1 MGPIKIAF
9 GDMLITFMW
18 VFCSSMFG
26 LFTSWIATAIG
37 VQAISWAPI
46 VIITFIIFVFV
57 FIFNIIGGFLG
68 GASFNPTGTASFY
81 AAGVGED
88 SLISM
93 GLRFPAQAAGAVG
106 GALAITEVMPEQ
118 YKHMIVAPS
127 LKVDTHTG
135 AIAEGVLTFVIT
147 LAVLF
152 IILKGPK
159 SEIFKTLL
167 LAIAT
172 VAIVMSG
179 TAYTGPSM
187 NPANVSCISFSIYC
201 SAFCCI

>member
-1 MGPIKIAF
+1 
-9 GDMLITFMW
+9 
-18 VFCSSMFG
+18 
-26 LFTSWIATAIG
+26 
-37 VQAISWAPI
+37 
-46 VIITFIIFVFV
+46 
-57 FIFNIIGGFLG
+57 
-68 GASFNPTGTASFY
+68 
-81 AAGVGED
+81 
-88 SLISM
+88 
-93 GLRFPAQAAGAVG
+93 
-106 GALAITEVMPEQ
+106 MPEQ

-159 SEIFKTLL
+159 SEIFKTWL

-187 NPANVSCISFSIYC
+187 NPANLFGFPTRDMSGFLVTTLVWIPWNIID
-201 SAFCCI
+201 SASLTCCDVL

>member
-1 MGPIKIAF
+1 M
-9 GDMLITFMW
+9 
-18 VFCSSMFG
+18 
-26 LFTSWIATAIG
+26 
-37 VQAISWAPI
+37 
-46 VIITFIIFVFV
+46 
-57 FIFNIIGGFLG
+57 
-68 GASFNPTGTASFY
+68 
-81 AAGVGED
+81 
-88 SLISM
+88 
-93 GLRFPAQAAGAVG
+93 G

-127 LKVDTHTG
+127 LKVDTNTG

-159 SEIFKTLL
+159 SEIFKTWL

-201 SAFCCI
+201 SAFSLYLTYVGCCDIVSFVTLNCYLSLFLFQASVVVRLPDYRYVWLSCYYTGLDSLEYD